1 MRRREFLRTAAL
13 AASTVSLAR
22 AKSDDPTRRR
32 LLILGGTGFLGRNLA
47 EEARVRGHQVTLLH
61 LHEDKSALVPGV
73 QQILADRDKT
83 LPSSLSGRDYDFVID
98 TSGQKPAWL
107 EESCARLKDCQRY
120 LFVSTISV
128 YQHSRK
134 PLSEDSPLAATEG
147 VKVDS
152 LEPGNYAARKILC
165 ERALQQ
171 ALGNRSLIFR
181 PCVIAGPYDQT
192 DRFTYWA
199 DRMRRPGP
207 VLAPVSPQETVQ
219 WIDARDLCGFMLDA
233 LEADRDGIYNVAGD
247 SIGFGSF
254 LESFHSD
261 SNPVWVSG
269 DFLEKAG
276 VRPWQ
281 DIPLWVPGDSDNAG
295 FSRVING
302 KARQAGLRLRAATQT
317 ATATLAWRD
326 LDKTPLK
333 AGLSAEKEADL
344 LKAWRLSGP

>member
-1 MRRREFLRTAAL
+1 M
-13 AASTVSLAR
+13 SLAR
-22 AKSDDPTRRR
+22 AKSDDSSRRR
-32 LLILGGTGFLGRNLA
+32 LLILGGTGFLGRNLV
-47 EEARVRGHQVTLLH
+47 EEARARGYQVTLLH
-61 LHEDKSALVPGV
+61 LHEDKSALVSGV
-73 QQILADRDKT
+73 TQILADRDKS
-83 LPSSLSGRDYDFVID
+83 LPSSLSGRDFDFVID

-107 EESCARLKDCQRY
+107 EESSARLKDCQRY

-128 YQHSRK
+128 YEHSRQ
-134 PLSEDSPLAATEG
+134 PLSEGSSLAPTEG

-165 ERALQQ
+165 ERALQL
-171 ALGNRSLIFR
+171 ALGNRALIFR

-199 DRMRRPGP
+199 ERMRRPGP

-233 LEADRDGIYNVAGD
+233 LDADCEGVYNVSGD

-254 LESFHSD
+254 LGSFHSD

-269 DFLEKAG
+269 EFLEKSG

-281 DIPLWVPGDSDNAG
+281 DLPLWVPGDSDNAG
-295 FSRVING
+295 FSRVINR
-302 KARQAGLRLRAATQT
+302 KAKDAGLRLRAATAT

-333 AGLSAEKEADL
+333 AGLTPQKETEL
-344 LKAWRLSGP
+344 LKAWALSSP